1 MNCLDK
7 INHEIAN
14 QFGRANL
21 VIRKDISIYDCQ
33 DNSTSDLQVNTTDYQ
48 VDTPDHQVITTDQ
61 QVNTTDQQVNTT
73 DQQVNT
79 SNSAVYQ
86 HAGRVHSK
94 PSKH

>member
-1 MNCLDK
+1 MNCLGK

-61 QVNTTDQQVNTT
+61 QVNT
-73 DQQVNT
+73 

-94 PSKH
+94 PSKHKTNFI